1 MENGRNNTKLVLAF
15 VALLT
20 FGNLNAR
27 TATNNGNNNKGGG
40 VTPTPAAGCSP
51 AVALASLEFNNVRAR
66 IDATGGSMW
75 QDRANSIAA
84 YNVPKQNSET
94 DPLYTAIYAGALWIG
109 GEDPTGQLKVAAVQ
123 FRQGGANDFWP
134 GPLTSDGNAEVDAQT
149 CEIFDQFFG
158 ISRPM
163 VNEFVSWF
171 QDPSS
176 NPGYQIPAAI
186 LNYPGKGNTVKKKQQ
201 AYYVAEE
208 LAPFYDYDG
217 DGVYDPTKGDYP
229 KYDLIGDVDCRT
241 TRDIRLFGDSTI
253 WFVFNDKGNTHTE
266 SQGASIGMEI
276 RGQAFAFAT
285 NDEINDMTFYNYE
298 LINRSSFTF
307 TDTYFGQWV
316 DADLGNSNDD
326 YVGCDASRGLGFA
339 YNGDN
344 YDEDANGVT
353 GYGATPPF
361 IGVDFFEGP
370 YMDNDSIDNP
380 LTTNIPQALAQNGIP
395 YSGLGIGYGDGVID
409 NERYGMRKFV
419 YYNIGAV
426 VNGNGD
432 PRTAVDYYNY
442 LQGIWLDGVGS
453 MTWGGVGNPSVTG
466 NTTQADLL
474 FPGDSDPLYWSTQGN
489 PVTPVPWTEVEAGNP
504 PGDRRFIQ
512 SAGPFTL
519 LPGAVNDITVGVV
532 YARALSGDNTASL
545 SALKVADDKAQS
557 LFDNCFKI
565 LEGPNAPDIAI
576 QELENELIL
585 FLSNNNPISN
595 NYKEG
600 ANLKDPFISI
610 PDTLDGVYQGTDEER
625 DTLKYY
631 KFQGYQVY
639 QIKNTNVSVSQ
650 LNDASVARL
659 IAQVDIED
667 GISQIVNYEYDDAIK
682 ANVPKEMVNGKNQGI
697 RHSFRVTEDAFSTG
711 TNKKLVNH
719 KSYHFIAIAYAYNN
733 WKTVDPQNFS
743 LGGQLKPYLAS
754 RTNSTGGTIKAYTG
768 IPHSSQPKNGGT
780 VIHSNYGD
788 APEITRVEGAGNG
801 GLILNLTSSSEAQIV
816 SSGYMDFPVYQAG
829 QGPIDVKVVDPLNV
843 KAGTFYLQF
852 MDSTTASAGVNSLD
866 DAYWRVISGSD
877 TTYSERNITALN
889 EQVFAN
895 LGFSVAIKQTSSPGV
910 EVDGNNGFV
919 SSSIAYADATKKWL
933 TGVFDKDDESSLNWI
948 RSGVQDFDVSSATPP
963 VISEYN
969 DYTISGVHLD
979 PEQKFESILA
989 GTWAPYRLV
998 NSVMGDKKNS
1008 DYPLSSNPAFYNPG
1022 NLPLTLG
1029 LAIVDRF
1036 SYPTGATT
1044 TTKVVSTQFKNI
1056 NTLKNTQSVDIVFTA
1071 DQSKWTRCVVFETG
1085 ENMALTEG
1093 NAPIFAK
1100 RARLNVDKNGNND
1113 NSNDGAGNPNGVGMS
1128 WFPGYAINVETG
1140 ERLNMAFGENSARPD
1155 HNGMDMKW
1163 NPTSVQFDFMNF
1175 PVIDT
1180 VLGGRHY
1187 VYVFNSRYDQCKTL
1201 DSLLSLN
1208 RLSTTPSP
1216 LAPAAVRKTVDYIG
1230 TTAMWAGF
1238 PMLQTGQSLIS
1249 SETRIKLR
1257 VTTPYSIFATSHSA
1271 KAEPVGNAQ
1280 RPMYMFNMD
1289 QFAAETGV
1297 ASAAKEMLDKI
1308 KAVPNPYYA
1317 YSEYESD
1324 KFDNRIK
1331 ITNLP
1336 EECTISIYNTSGTLM
1351 RRYVKGSS
1359 ITSLDW
1365 DLKNQAG
1372 IPVAGGVYLIHVE
1385 VPEVGETVI
1394 KWFGVTRPTD
1404 LNGL

>member
-27 TATNNGNNNKGGG
+27 TTSNNGNNNKGGG
-40 VTPTPAAGCSP
+40 SNPTPAAGCSP
-51 AVALASLEFNNVRAR
+51 AIALSSLQFNNVRAR

-75 QDRANSIAA
+75 QDRANRIAS
-84 YNVPKQNSET
+84 YNIPKQKHED
-94 DPLYTAIYAGALWIG
+94 DPLYTALYAGALWIG
-109 GEDPTGQLKVAAVQ
+109 GQDPTGQLKVAAVQ

-134 GPLTSDGNAEVDAQT
+134 GPLTTDGTAEVDPLT

-158 ISRPM
+158 VSRPI

-171 QDPSS
+171 NDPSS
-176 NPGYQIPAAI
+176 NPGYQIHPLI
-186 LNYPGKGNTVKKKQQ
+186 LNYPAKGNTVKKREQ

-307 TDTYFGQWV
+307 TETYFGQWV
-316 DADLGNSNDD
+316 DPDLGNSNDD

-344 YDEDANGVT
+344 FDEDANGVT

-380 LTTNIPQALAQNGIP
+380 LTTDVNLALFQNGIP

-419 YYNIGAV
+419 YYNIGSV

-442 LQGIWLDGVGS
+442 LRGRWLDGVGP

-466 NTTQADLL
+466 NTIQADLL
-474 FPGDSDPLYWSTQGN
+474 FPGDSDPLFWSTQGV
-489 PVTPVPWTEVEAGNP
+489 PVTPVPWTEAVAGNP
-504 PGDRRFIQ
+504 KGDRRFIQ

-532 YARALSGDNTASL
+532 FARALSGDNTASL

-600 ANLKDPFISI
+600 AKIKDPFISI
-610 PDTLDGVYQGTDEER
+610 PDTIDGVYQGTEEER
-625 DTLKYY
+625 DTLTYY
-631 KFQGYQVY
+631 TFQGYQIY
-639 QIKNTNVSVSQ
+639 QIKNASVSVSQ
-650 LNDASVARL
+650 LDDPSVARL

-667 GISQIVNYEYDDAIK
+667 NIGQIVNYEYDDAIK
-682 ANVPKEMVNGKNQGI
+682 ANVPKEMVSGKNLGI
-697 RHSFRVTEDAFSTG
+697 RHSFRVTEDAFASG
-711 TNKKLVNH
+711 ASKKLVNH

-733 WKTVDPQNFS
+733 WKTVDPQNYS

-754 RTNSTGGTIKAYTG
+754 RTNSTGGTIKSYTG

-780 VIHSNYGD
+780 IVNSNYGD
-788 APEITRVEGAGNG
+788 APEITRIEGAGNG
-801 GLILNLTSSSEAQIV
+801 GLVLNLTSTSEAQIV
-816 SSGYMDFPVYQAG
+816 SYGFMDYPIYQAG

-843 KAGTFYLQF
+843 KEGTYYLQF
-852 MDSTTASAGVNSLD
+852 MDSTTAPAGVNSLN
-866 DAYWRVISGSD
+866 DAIWRVINGAD
-877 TTYSERNITALN
+877 TIYSERNIAALN

-895 LGFSVAIKQTSSPGV
+895 LGFSVAIRQTTSPGS
-910 EVDGNNGFV
+910 DPLGNNGFL
-919 SSSIAYADATKKWL
+919 SASITYSDATKPWL
-933 TGVFDKDDESSLNWI
+933 TGVFDTDNATQLNWI
-948 RSGVQDFDVSSATPP
+948 RSGIQDTAGF
-963 VISEYN
+963 SEVYMDHQEGGEFIDAN
-969 DYTISGVHLD
+969 QSY
-979 PEQKFESILA
+979 ENILR
-989 GTWAPYRLV
+989 GTWAPHRMVSSVSMALNRPLV
-998 NSVMGDKKNS
+998 SLYDAPGIAVPVK
-1008 DYPLSSNPAFYNPG
+1008 LSSGNVVFGGTVNYPG
-1022 NLPLTLG
+1022 SKLSNL
-1029 LAIVDRF
+1029 
-1036 SYPTGATT
+1036 S
-1044 TTKVVSTQFKNI
+1044 
-1056 NTLKNTQSVDIVFTA
+1056 SVDIVFTS
-1071 DQSKWTRCVVFETG
+1071 DKSKWTRCIVYETG
-1085 ENMALTEG
+1085 SNAALTEG
-1093 NAPIFAK
+1093 NELLFNK
-1100 RARLNVDKNGNND
+1100 RAHLNVDKNGNAD
-1113 NSNDGAGNPNGVGMS
+1113 GTVNSVGSGNGMG

-1155 HNGMDMKW
+1155 QNGADMKW
-1163 NPTSVQFDFMNF
+1163 NPTNVQFDFMNF
-1175 PVIDT
+1175 PIIDT
-1180 VLGGRHY
+1180 ALGGRHY
-1187 VYVFNSRYDQCKTL
+1187 VYVFKSRYDECKKL
-1201 DSLLSLN
+1201 DSLYSVPRGVN
-1208 RLSTTPSP
+1208 PVSNHVKNI
-1216 LAPAAVRKTVDYIG
+1216 AKTIAE
-1230 TTAMWAGF
+1230 TCMWVGF
-1238 PMLQTGQSLIS
+1238 PTLQEGESLLS
-1249 SETRIKLR
+1249 NDARIQLR
-1257 VTTPYSIFATSHSA
+1257 VKGPYTKFATTHSA
-1271 KAEPVGNAQ
+1271 YAEPVGNAQ

-1289 QFAAETGV
+1289 NFAAEIGV

-1317 YSEYESD
+1317 YSQYESD

-1336 EECTISIYNTSGTLM
+1336 EKCTISIYNTSGTLM

>member
-1 MENGRNNTKLVLAF
+1 MEKGRNNTKLVLAF

-27 TATNNGNNNKGGG
+27 TTSNNGNNNKGGG
-40 VTPTPAAGCSP
+40 SNPTPAAGCSP
-51 AVALASLEFNNVRAR
+51 AIAISSLQFNNVRAR

-75 QDRANSIAA
+75 QDRANSIAS
-84 YNVPKQNSET
+84 YNIPKQKHED
-94 DPLYTAIYAGALWIG
+94 DPLYTALYAGSLWIG
-109 GEDPTGQLKVAAVQ
+109 GQDPTGQLKVAAVQ

-134 GPLTSDGNAEVDAQT
+134 GPLTTDGTAEVDPLT

-158 ISRPM
+158 VSRPI

-171 QDPSS
+171 NDPSS
-176 NPGYQIPAAI
+176 NPGYQIHPLI
-186 LNYPGKGNTVKKKQQ
+186 LNYPAKGNTVKKREQ

-316 DADLGNSNDD
+316 DPDLGNSNDD
-326 YVGCDASRGLGFA
+326 YVGCDASRGLGYV

-344 YDEDANGVT
+344 MDEDANGVT
-353 GYGATPPF
+353 GYGSTPPF
-361 IGVDFFEGP
+361 VGVDFFEGP

-380 LTTNIPQALAQNGIP
+380 LTSNIQDALDSNGIP

-419 YYNIGAV
+419 YYNIGSV

-442 LQGIWLDGVGS
+442 LRGRWLDGVGP

-466 NTTQADLL
+466 NTIQADLL
-474 FPGDSDPLYWSTQGN
+474 FPGDSDPLFWSTQGVS
-489 PVTPVPWTEVEAGNP
+489 VTPVPWTEAVAGNP
-504 PGDRRFIQ
+504 KGDRRFIQ

-532 YARALSGDNTASL
+532 FARALSGDNLASL

-600 ANLKDPFISI
+600 AKIKDPFISI
-610 PDTLDGVYQGTDEER
+610 PDTIDGVYQGTEEER
-625 DTLKYY
+625 DTLTYY
-631 KFQGYQVY
+631 TFQGYQIY
-639 QIKNTNVSVSQ
+639 QIKNASVSVSQ
-650 LNDASVARL
+650 LDDPSVARL

-667 GISQIVNYEYDDAIK
+667 NIGQIVNYEYDDAIK
-682 ANVPKEMVNGKNQGI
+682 ANVPKEMVSGKNLGI
-697 RHSFRVTEDAFSTG
+697 RHSFRVTEDAFASG
-711 TNKKLVNH
+711 ASKKLVNH

-768 IPHSSQPKNGGT
+768 IPHTSQPKNGGT
-780 VIHSNYGD
+780 IVNSNYGD
-788 APEITRVEGAGNG
+788 APEITRIEGAGNG
-801 GLILNLTSSSEAQIV
+801 GLVLNLTSTSEAQIV
-816 SSGYMDFPVYQAG
+816 SYGFMDYPIYQAG

-843 KAGTFYLQF
+843 KEGTYYLQF
-852 MDSTTASAGVNSLD
+852 MDSTTAPAGVNSLN
-866 DAYWRVISGSD
+866 DAIWRVINGAD
-877 TTYSERNITALN
+877 TIYSERNIAALN

-895 LGFSVAIKQTSSPGV
+895 LGFSVAIRQTTSPGS
-910 EVDGNNGFV
+910 DPLGNNGFL
-919 SSSIAYADATKKWL
+919 SASITYSDATKPWL
-933 TGVFDKDDESSLNWI
+933 TGVFDTDNATQLNWI
-948 RSGVQDFDVSSATPP
+948 RSGIQDTAGF
-963 VISEYN
+963 SEVYMDHQEGGEFIDAN
-969 DYTISGVHLD
+969 QSY
-979 PEQKFESILA
+979 ENILR
-989 GTWAPYRLV
+989 GTWAPHRMVSSVSMALNRPLV
-998 NSVMGDKKNS
+998 SLYDAPGIAVPVK
-1008 DYPLSSNPAFYNPG
+1008 LSSGNVVFGGTVNYPG
-1022 NLPLTLG
+1022 SKLSNL
-1029 LAIVDRF
+1029 
-1036 SYPTGATT
+1036 S
-1044 TTKVVSTQFKNI
+1044 
-1056 NTLKNTQSVDIVFTA
+1056 SVDIVFTS
-1071 DQSKWTRCVVFETG
+1071 DKSKWTRCIVYETG
-1085 ENMALTEG
+1085 SNAALTEG
-1093 NAPIFAK
+1093 NELLFNK
-1100 RARLNVDKNGNND
+1100 RAHLNVDKNGNAD
-1113 NSNDGAGNPNGVGMS
+1113 GTVNSVGSGNGMG

-1155 HNGMDMKW
+1155 QNGADMKW
-1163 NPTSVQFDFMNF
+1163 NPTNVQFDFMNF
-1175 PVIDT
+1175 PIIDT
-1180 VLGGRHY
+1180 ALGGRHY
-1187 VYVFNSRYDQCKTL
+1187 VYVFKSRYDECKKL
-1201 DSLLSLN
+1201 DSLYSVPRGVN
-1208 RLSTTPSP
+1208 PVSNHVKNI
-1216 LAPAAVRKTVDYIG
+1216 AKTIAE
-1230 TTAMWAGF
+1230 TCMWVGF
-1238 PMLQTGQSLIS
+1238 PTLQEGESLLS
-1249 SETRIKLR
+1249 NDARIQLR
-1257 VTTPYSIFATSHSA
+1257 VKGPYTKFATTHSA
-1271 KAEPVGNAQ
+1271 YAEPVGNAQ

-1289 QFAAETGV
+1289 NFAAEIGV

-1317 YSEYESD
+1317 YSQYESD

-1336 EECTISIYNTSGTLM
+1336 EKCTISIYNTSGTLM